1 MNTHLKPT
9 PRTPGAWM
17 RIKLVERSLVAIVV
31 ASLGLGGLI
40 LWLALI
46 TIPGSPSTI
55 MTGMFL
61 VWMVGGAASLLFVKY
76 GFRDYR
82 SSSLKKGLDAET
94 LIGKRIEAAI
104 TVPNHAVAH
113 NVQIKADGPIGDIDH
128 LLATPE
134 GIVVVESKFKD
145 LPPKNF
151 KQARNRLAST
161 IKEVRAWAPEGT
173 AVRGAIVFMHLNH
186 GQREYPTQ
194 GEDIRVYDSESFT
207 KEIWS
212 KIAVE
217 PSLPHVGMVRQ
228 AGLQE

>member
-1 MNTHLKPT
+1 MLST
-9 PRTPGAWM
+9 
-17 RIKLVERSLVAIVV
+17 
-31 ASLGLGGLI
+31 GLG
-40 LWLALI
+40 
-46 TIPGSPSTI
+46 T
-55 MTGMFL
+55 TGRAT
-61 VWMVGGAASLLFVKY
+61 W
-76 GFRDYR
+76 R
-82 SSSLKKGLDAET
+82 KGLAAET

-113 NVQIKADGPIGDIDH
+113 NVQMKADGQIGDIDH
-128 LLATPE
+128 PLATPE

-145 LPPKNF
+145 LPQENF

-186 GQREYPTQ
+186 DQREYPTQ
-194 GEDIRVYDSESFT
+194 GEDIRVYDSETFT

-212 KIAVE
+212 KIAAGTTL
-217 PSLPHVGMVRQ
+217 SHVGMVRR